1 MILDISAGEV
11 AMFILALIATGVI
24 AGLLAG
30 TFGVGGGAV
39 IVPVFYQFLT
49 ALHVDPE
56 LCMHIAIGTSLGII
70 IPTSIRSFLSH
81 KKRGAVDMALL
92 RSWAVPVI
100 LGVVLGAVIANLLS
114 NDGLKGI
121 FAILALLVG
130 LRLVFR
136 IGGQRLAAT
145 MPGQPA
151 LSLIGGAIGTSST
164 LMGIGGGTFCNAV
177 MTIYGRPIHQAVA
190 TSSGLGVLISIPG
203 AIGFM
208 WLGWGQEGLPPLSLG
223 YVNLLGVLLVVPI
236 STLVAPLGVRL
247 AHALERRQLE
257 MGFGIFL
264 LIVAARFGYSFL

>member
-11 AMFILALIATGVI
+11 AMFVLALIATGVI

-39 IVPVFYQFLT
+39 IVPVFYQFLI
-49 ALHVDPE
+49 ALHVPTE

-81 KKRGAVDMALL
+81 KKRGAVDMDLL
-92 RSWAVPVI
+92 RSWAVPVVV
-100 LGVVLGAVIANLLS
+100 GVVIGAGIANLLS
-114 NDGLKGI
+114 NNGLKGI

-136 IGGQRLAAT
+136 IGGQRLAAK
-145 MPGQPA
+145 MPGQPG
-151 LSLIGGAIGTSST
+151 LSLIGTAIGTSST
-164 LMGIGGGTFCNAV
+164 LMGIGGGTFCNTV

-208 WLGWGQEGLPPLSLG
+208 WLGWGHEGLPPLSLG
-223 YVNLLGVLLVVPI
+223 YVNLLGVLLVVPV

-247 AHALERRQLE
+247 AHSLGRRQLE